1 MSDSI
6 HVEHLGE
13 RDADRTVVW
22 IAFHDVGHVS
32 PPLLADVGLAEVLA
46 AAFAF
51 HFLIGVERVGI
62 FVQIDA
68 VVAYARIVQQLSQFG
83 EEVLVT
89 TFVFLLLSW
98 IEEHLECHSFH
109 SLEVIRLCF
118 LGSD

>member
-1 MSDSI
+1 
-6 HVEHLGE
+6 
-13 RDADRTVVW
+13 
-22 IAFHDVGHVS
+22 
-32 PPLLADVGLAEVLA
+32 
-46 AAFAF
+46 
-51 HFLIGVERVGI
+51 
-62 FVQIDA
+62 
-68 VVAYARIVQQLSQFG
+68 LSQFG